1 MNRMLC
7 RRSWLGLQTLSLASL
22 LFLVP
27 AVYAQENLPES
38 GSATITAQFIQIDD
52 CQRQAFDNYQP
63 LKLAQEE
70 IDVADAKALEAAR
83 ELWPILAAKGE
94 YTKGAAVVDLGTP
107 GFTEESYGMQ
117 MSYTIFQG
125 GRLWATYK
133 QADDNLKIARLK
145 YEKTRQ
151 EIIYSVTEAYWNLD
165 RAQANVADY
174 QDAFQEI
181 SKYSN
186 MADKLFATGTLMKKL
201 MMSAT
206 SQKRQC
212 EYQIQS
218 CQADL
223 EKFLWKWT
231 EVLGL
236 TEPPTSRPQTDIPF
250 EEKEI
255 NLDQCLQLAQD
266 HNPDIQIQKL
276 TADASRYDLQTKTS
290 YNWPKVELTG
300 FYGRSGG
307 AYDSEDLELREDY
320 NFGVKLTQPIA
331 WNSLDLSGFNQK
343 TSPKLGQSTL
353 TESKTASGT
362 FNILDGYKNNSEKQE
377 AAWHFHQA
385 QFNEEKA
392 KKDAADEVRDA
403 YFNYRKALAQVRN
416 SQLDLDLAERELAI
430 QKINL
435 RDDKAT
441 LPDVAEARNKVTGSR
456 VAMREARAFYLISL
470 AALNKAVGISD
481 QFKISGDKIQPEQG
495 K

>member
-1 MNRMLC
+1 MSCLRCCIGSLI
-7 RRSWLGLQTLSLASL
+7 LPLASL
-22 LFLVP
+22 QLLVS

-38 GSATITAQFIQIDD
+38 NSATSTAQFIQMDD
-52 CQRQAFDNYQP
+52 CQRQAFGNYQP

-70 IDVADAKALEAAR
+70 INVADAKALEAAR
-83 ELWPILAAKGE
+83 ELWPNLAAKGE
-94 YTKGAAVVDLGTP
+94 YTKGAAVVELGTP
-107 GFTEESYGMQ
+107 GFTEESYGLQ
-117 MSYTIFQG
+117 ASYTIFQG

-133 QADDNLKIARLK
+133 QADANLRIARLK

-151 EIIYSVTEAYWNLD
+151 DMIYQVTEAYWNLA
-165 RAQANVADY
+165 RAQANVGDY
-174 QDAFQEI
+174 QDAFQEV
-181 SKYSN
+181 SKYST
-186 MADKLFATGTLMKKL
+186 MAEKLHAFGTLMKKL
-201 MMSAT
+201 MLAAT

-231 EVLGL
+231 EALGL
-236 TEPPTSRPQTDIPF
+236 AEPPTTRPQTDIPF

-255 NLDQCLQLAQD
+255 NLDECLKMATE
-266 HNPDIQIQKL
+266 HNPEIQIQTL
-276 TADASRYDLQTKTS
+276 TLEASQYEKQTKTS
-290 YNWPKVELTG
+290 YDWPKVELTG

-307 AYDSEDLELREDY
+307 AYESEVLELREDY
-320 NFGVKLTQPIA
+320 NVGVKLTQPIA
-331 WNSLDLSGFNQK
+331 WNSLGLSGFSQK
-343 TSPKLGQSTL
+343 TSPKLGQSSL

-362 FNILDGYKNNSEKQE
+362 FNFLDGYKSASEKQE
-377 AAWHFHQA
+377 ATWRLHQA
-385 QFNEEKA
+385 EFNLEKA
-392 KKDAADEVRDA
+392 RKDVAAEVREA

-456 VAMREARAFYLISL
+456 VSMREARAFYLISL
-470 AALNKAVGISD
+470 AALNKAVGVSD
-481 QFKISGDKIQPEQG
+481 QFKIAGDKIQSAQG
-495 K
+495 R